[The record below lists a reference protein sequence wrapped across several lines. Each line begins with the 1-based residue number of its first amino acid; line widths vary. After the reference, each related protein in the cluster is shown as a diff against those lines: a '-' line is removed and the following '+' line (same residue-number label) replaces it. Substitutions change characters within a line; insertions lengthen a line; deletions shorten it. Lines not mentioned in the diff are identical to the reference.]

1 MLDKFRYSAVYRCH
15 KCNEKMVIT
24 RPYVYRVTL
33 HTCCPRC
40 GNSELKKLE
49 KRDRIDEMYSSLIS
63 ALGHFL
69 GAPLYWCQF
78 CRLQFYD
85 FRPRKTRPGQPRSE

>member
-1 MLDKFRYSAVYRCH
+1 MA
-15 KCNEKMVIT
+15 T
-24 RPYVYRVTL
+24 PRPYLYLISL

-40 GNSELKKLE
+40 GNADLHKLGE
-49 KRDRIDEMYSSLIS
+49 RDGIDEMYSNPIS
-63 ALGHFL
+63 RLQHFL

-85 FRPRKTRPGQPRSE
+85 FRPRRKAKALAAGK